1 MKNVIIYSG
10 IALVIWTNST
20 NTSFDVKTRVV
31 ALQESKKE
39 MLVNKGFKTVALN
52 ESVSNSK
59 KTIDI
64 EQPKSIKTQNTLFKK
79 FSKNNAKQTKW
90 SGRTNRSS
98 FYTKNQ

>member
-39 MLVNKGFKTVALN
+39 MLINKGFKTVALN
-52 ESVSNSK
+52 ESVSK
-59 KTIDI
+59 
-64 EQPKSIKTQNTLFKK
+64 
-79 FSKNNAKQTKW
+79 
-90 SGRTNRSS
+90 
-98 FYTKNQ
+98 